1 MWEDCVLCSVLR
13 PVVLKVVMIFL
24 FSSFSF
30 SSFDRPSD
38 VADAVGR
45 AVITK
50 RWPTLDKLHTT
61 INEIHHCARA
71 AIHPTRPTTALQ
83 FTSLPHACTAP
94 YAHYYPTLHRPATA
108 VCLQC
113 GNERTNAPNSSSSNS
128 NDSFQGG
135 RSCAVLS
142 INWINSLIDC

>member
-71 AIHPTRPTTALQ
+71 AIHPTDQQLRYN
-83 FTSLPHACTAP
+83 SR
-94 YAHYYPTLHRPATA
+94 HYRTRARHRMHIIILHYIVR
-108 VCLQC
+108 LL
-113 GNERTNAPNSSSSNS
+113 R
-128 NDSFQGG
+128 
-135 RSCAVLS
+135 CA
-142 INWINSLIDC
+142 